1 MKENIEDKLLEM
13 TGRNTQEAE
22 VANNT
27 TTEGKALM
35 RPTTK
40 VAEIEDFLDKKQD
53 KALSETDYLILI
65 EYSKATP
72 QNIICEEFNIQSSY
86 LQKLLRNTNAL
97 DFLKKYKSNTEMQ
110 MIIRGNSVMNRVWE
124 KKLTQIDKFLAEGK
138 DEIAFREMFGKLS
151 FVEAQEKLVKINQG
165 DVGENENAVG
175 NLFINLIQRD

>member
-1 MKENIEDKLLEM
+1 MKQDREDKLIEL
-13 TGRNTQEAE
+13 TGRNALSEI
-22 VANNT
+22 ANNT
-27 TTEGKALM
+27 TTEGKALI
-35 RPTTK
+35 RQTTK
-40 VAEIEDFLDKKQD
+40 VEEIEDFLQKKQD
-53 KALSETDYLILI
+53 KALTETDYLILT

-72 QNIICEEFNIQSSY
+72 EDVICEEFNIQSSY

-97 DFLKKYKSNTEMQ
+97 DFLKKYKSNAEMQ
-110 MIIRGNSVMNRVWE
+110 MLIRGNSVLNRVFE

-151 FVEAQEKLVKINQG
+151 FVEVQEKLAKINQG

>member
-1 MKENIEDKLLEM
+1 MKENIEDKLIEL

-27 TTEGKALM
+27 TTEKALM
-35 RPTTK
+35 RHTTK
-40 VAEIEDFLDKKQD
+40 AEEIEDFVNKKQD
-53 KALSETDYLILI
+53 KALTETDYLILT

-72 QNIICEEFNIQSSY
+72 ERVICEEFNIQSAY

-110 MIIRGNSVMNRVWE
+110 MMIRGNSVMAKVWE
-124 KKLTQIDKFLAEGK
+124 KKLTQIDNLLVDGK

-151 FVEAQEKLVKINQG
+151 FVEAQEKLAKINQG
-165 DVGENENAVG
+165 ETEDKTAPLQNFFLTLQG
-175 NLFINLIQRD
+175 

>member
-1 MKENIEDKLLEM
+1 MKENIEDKLIEL
-13 TGRNTQEAE
+13 TGRNTQAE
-22 VANNT
+22 VVNNT
-27 TTEGKALM
+27 TTEAKALM

-40 VAEIEDFLDKKQD
+40 ADEIEDFVNKKQD
-53 KALSETDYLILI
+53 KALSETDYLILT

-72 QNIICEEFNIQSSY
+72 ENIICEEFNIQSSY

-110 MIIRGNSVMNRVWE
+110 MMIRGNSVMSKVWE
-124 KKLTQIDKFLAEGK
+124 KKLSQIDNLLVEGK

-151 FVEAQEKLVKINQG
+151 FVEVQEKLAKINQG
-165 DVGENENAVG
+165 DVGENENTVG

>member
-1 MKENIEDKLLEM
+1 MKQDIEDKLIEL
-13 TGRNTQEAE
+13 TGRNTQSE

-27 TTEGKALM
+27 TTEEKALI
-35 RPTTK
+35 RHTTK
-40 VAEIEDFLDKKQD
+40 VDEIEDFVNKKQD
-53 KALSETDYLILI
+53 KALTETDYLILT

-72 QNIICEEFNIQSSY
+72 ENIICEEFNIQSSY

-110 MIIRGNSVMNRVWE
+110 MMIRGNSVMSKVWE
-124 KKLTQIDKFLAEGK
+124 KKLTQIDNLLVDGK

-151 FVEAQEKLVKINQG
+151 FVEVQEKLAKINQG